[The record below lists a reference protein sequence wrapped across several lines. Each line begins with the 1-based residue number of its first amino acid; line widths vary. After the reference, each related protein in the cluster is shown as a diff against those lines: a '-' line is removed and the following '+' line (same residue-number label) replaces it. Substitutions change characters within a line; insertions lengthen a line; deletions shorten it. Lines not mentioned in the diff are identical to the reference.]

1 MDTVKFSLSQGMISS
16 QGEVQERVF
25 ERVQGKRYTW
35 YVALQEDRAD
45 NVYVSTE
52 NKQGM
57 GGAILPF
64 KLQDGNVDQVQAPW
78 HGNSRSLLE
87 DTGLDVTNTSKLSY
101 IISEERE
108 SPTEH
113 YGAYTCKGVLEY
125 VEEGLMSFN
134 TPEERGQYFAN
145 KLGKLV
151 YVTSRSSGG
160 GCASYSEPE
169 KEKI

>member
-25 ERVQGKRYTW
+25 EKVQGKRYTW
-35 YVALQEDRAD
+35 YVAMQEDRAD

-57 GGAILPF
+57 GGAVLPF
-64 KLQDGNVDQVQAPW
+64 KLQDGSIDQVQAPW
-78 HGNSRSLLE
+78 HSSSCSLLE
-87 DTGLDVTNTSKLSY
+87 DTGLDVTNTSRLSY
-101 IISEERE
+101 IISEVRE

-113 YGAYTCKGVLEY
+113 YGAYTCKGVLEH
-125 VEEGLMSFN
+125 VEEELMTFN

-145 KLGKLV
+145 KLGKMV

-160 GCASYSEPE
+160 GCAGWSKPE
-169 KEKI
+169 EEK